1 MKRST
6 TLAALLIPTLVLVGC
21 GGGETETRRKTSN
34 SNNLTGLWRL
44 NLETGQSG
52 MSADANITFTL
63 KDNGDEVAMVACA
76 EREAANLMRDG
87 NSLAGLPVGN
97 ANVINND
104 TMNANGGLGN
114 SSATKMATTTIFDMG
129 NFAISGGDLGSISTS
144 NLCVQSDYA
153 SVLGQATQDRYS
165 ATTLLSGKPLTI
177 DISKMGNLRTG
188 TFQVNRDMAEGGVQ
202 IMLRSDALK
211 SRINRSEMNLRNGTI
226 TITEDSTV
234 WFKGNFQA
242 EMPNGQTVSG
252 TFEFEKA

>member
-63 KDNGDEVAMVACA
+63 KDNGGEVAMVACA
-76 EREAANLMRDG
+76 EREAATLMRDG

-97 ANVINND
+97 ANVVNND
-104 TMNANGGLGN
+104 TMNANGGLGS
-114 SSATKMATTTIFDMG
+114 SSATKMATTTISDMG

-144 NLCVQSDYA
+144 NLCVQSDDA

-165 ATTLLSGKPLTI
+165 ATTLLSGKPLTV